1 MFTSEHPSS
10 GTIYPRPEGHVA
22 GRNAMS
28 KTHAKL
34 AISAALIGV
43 LPAAPAIAD
52 TTFFSTGAPDGLIA
66 TATRPESGGA
76 TPKFEIE
83 SADDF
88 TLGKTTSVTDATF
101 TGLIPTGASPTK
113 VIVEIYRVF
122 PNDSDVGRTSGP
134 PVFSTDQ
141 VPTRA
146 NSPSDVAFAERDVST
161 TSSTTVLNPSFTVAN
176 SVKPGPG
183 TINPQPGQTTG
194 GNGAVTGEEVEFDV
208 TFADP
213 FLLPADHYFFVPQVQ
228 LDNGDFLWLSAAK
241 TIPAPADLQSWTRDD
256 ISPNNLEPDWL
267 RVGTDIVGAGAFN
280 ASFSLSGSPVP
291 EPSTWA
297 MMLLGF
303 AGLGFAG
310 WWRARKAGL
319 ASA

>member
-1 MFTSEHPSS
+1 
-10 GTIYPRPEGHVA
+10 
-22 GRNAMS
+22 MS

-34 AISAALIGV
+34 AVSAALIGL

-52 TTFFSTGAPDGLIA
+52 TTFFSTGAPDGKIA

-88 TLGKTTSVTDATF
+88 VLTHGTSITDATF
-101 TGLIPTGASPTK
+101 TGLIPSGASPTK

-122 PNDSDVGRTSGP
+122 PNDSDVGRTSGAP
-134 PVFSTDQ
+134 DFSTPQ
-141 VPTRA
+141 VPTRV
-146 NSPSDVAFAERDVST
+146 NSPSDVEFADRDSASGLSFST
-161 TSSTTVLNPSFTVAN
+161 TSKNPSFTVLN
-176 SVKPGPG
+176 SVTPGGIHPDP
-183 TINPQPGQTTG
+183 NFHTG
-194 GNGAVTGEEVEFDV
+194 GNGQVTGAEVEFDV
-208 TFADP
+208 TFATP

-228 LDNGDFLWLSAAK
+228 LDSGDFLWLSAAK
-241 TIPAPADLQSWTRDD
+241 PIPAPADLQSWTRDD
-256 ISPNNLEPDWL
+256 ISKNNLDPDWL
-267 RVGTDIVGAGAFN
+267 RIGTDIVGAGAFN

-303 AGLGFAG
+303 AGLGFA
-310 WWRARKAGL
+310 AYRKSR
-319 ASA
+319 SAISVA